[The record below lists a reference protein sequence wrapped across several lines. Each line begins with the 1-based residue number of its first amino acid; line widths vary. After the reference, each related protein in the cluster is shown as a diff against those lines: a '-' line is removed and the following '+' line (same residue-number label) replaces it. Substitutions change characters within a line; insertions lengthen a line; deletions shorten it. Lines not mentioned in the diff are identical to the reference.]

1 MAGRAPRRAVAPE
14 GTGRLGA
21 ARFAVVAARFNEPI
35 TRKLADGAVQ
45 AFVERGVAA
54 SRVELHWVPGCFEL
68 PLAAL
73 ALARTGRYAG
83 VACVGAVIRGGT
95 PHWEHVTRE
104 AATGIREAG
113 LRTGVPV
120 TFGIITALD
129 EEQAWERAGGKVGN
143 RGEEAALA
151 AHEMA
156 VFLAGPGR
164 AGRTTER
171 RARRG

>member
-1 MAGRAPRRAVAPE
+1 V
-14 GTGRLGA
+14 
-21 ARFAVVAARFNEPI
+21 
-35 TRKLADGAVQ
+35 
-45 AFVERGVAA
+45 
-54 SRVELHWVPGCFEL
+54 HWVPGCFEL

-113 LRTGVPV
+113 LLTGVPV
-120 TFGIITALD
+120 TFGVVTALD
-129 EEQAWERAGGKVGN
+129 EEQAWERAGGKVGH

-156 VFLAGPGR
+156 AFLAGPGR
-164 AGRTTER
+164 AGR
-171 RARRG
+171 RRGRVGGPRRTRG